1 MLTGSDYLLQSFAPW
16 CSEDDYSRHLLHVG
30 KLSWSETFRVVSR
43 SYSYCYSPLSMT
55 SRVRIA
61 AACCLSCVG
70 LHFAD
75 QLLSSVI
82 AGLHSSYQAA
92 VADGNYTDNCKKA
105 VVEG

>member
-1 MLTGSDYLLQSFAPW
+1 
-16 CSEDDYSRHLLHVG
+16 
-30 KLSWSETFRVVSR
+30 
-43 SYSYCYSPLSMT
+43 MT